1 MRNLSVIATAA
12 LCAAVAIGCSGAS
25 QDISPDVDPA
35 DAAPPTEL
43 RHDIAGLVEVF
54 PGVGAPESVAWLQW
68 GELTDGPSAV
78 VWTDAVVRLSPA
90 VADAMAAQFEPTD
103 TGRRPQV
110 QDALSAE
117 VPAGPFLTGE
127 LLDAGFSSETTS
139 TYAFLDR
146 GQATLVLQATSIG

>member
-12 LCAAVAIGCSGAS
+12 LCAAVVIGCSGAS

-54 PGVGAPESVAWLQW
+54 LGVGAPESVAWLQW
-68 GELTDGPSAV
+68 GEPADGGMAV
-78 VWTDAVVRLSPA
+78 RWTDAVVRLSPA

-127 LLDAGFSSETTS
+127 LLDAGFSSDSTS